1 MSRFSFLLTLTLV
14 AVGVFSAVNMASSV
28 SAAEARLMTYNIRN
42 GRALTGS
49 EIRLELPAGVIRKAA
64 PDVVGIQEL
73 DFRTTRSG
81 NRDIPAE
88 LGELVGFQVE
98 FARAIDFQG
107 GGYGIGT
114 LSKTEPLRTYSV
126 PLPGAEERRVLQVTE
141 FADFVFF
148 NTHFS
153 LTEAS
158 RLESIAII
166 ETERKK
172 FTKPIFLCGDF
183 NAVPDSAPMK
193 ELSKT
198 WRMLS
203 PVECTYPADEPR
215 IPIDHFWTPCD
226 VKNVEVLDARVIC
239 APSES
244 DHRPVFI
251 HVRF

>member
-1 MSRFSFLLTLTLV
+1 MLRFSFFIPLVLV
-14 AVGVFSAVNMASSV
+14 AVGVFSAVNMATLV

-88 LGELVGFQVE
+88 LGELVGFQAE

-126 PLPGAEERRVLQVTE
+126 PLPGAEERRVLQVVE
-141 FADFVFF
+141 FTDFVFF

-158 RLESIAII
+158 RMESIAII

-203 PVECTYPADEPR
+203 PVENTYPADEPN
-215 IPIDHFWTPCD
+215 ILIDHFWTPRD
-226 VKNVEVLDARVIC
+226 VENVEVLDARVIC